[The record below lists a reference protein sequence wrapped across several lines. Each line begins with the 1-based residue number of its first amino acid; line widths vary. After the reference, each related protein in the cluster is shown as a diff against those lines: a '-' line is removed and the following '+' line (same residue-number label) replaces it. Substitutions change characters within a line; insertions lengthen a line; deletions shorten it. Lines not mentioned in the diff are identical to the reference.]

1 MRNKFPHVPNLF
13 PSSTLPAPTVAMPA
27 SAPGPRI
34 PRRGAANGS
43 RKAADLIVWSDG
55 EDFVPQIPDFDNRD
69 VGITDL
75 FPDTGDEMSEMDFFT
90 AYFDEPL
97 MEHIV
102 HETNRLAAD
111 LIEGEELSEF
121 SRLQRWKETTVGE
134 LYVFFAICML
144 MKHCVKH
151 VISDYWS
158 KDNAVLTPLFG
169 KYMSRDRFLLILRC
183 LHFANNAD
191 ERQNNRL

>member
-1 MRNKFPHVPNLF
+1 
-13 PSSTLPAPTVAMPA
+13 
-27 SAPGPRI
+27 
-34 PRRGAANGS
+34 
-43 RKAADLIVWSDG
+43 
-55 EDFVPQIPDFDNRD
+55 
-69 VGITDL
+69 
-75 FPDTGDEMSEMDFFT
+75 MDFFT

-121 SRLQRWKETTVGE
+121 SRLQRWKETT
-134 LYVFFAICML
+134 
-144 MKHCVKH
+144 
-151 VISDYWS
+151 
-158 KDNAVLTPLFG
+158 
-169 KYMSRDRFLLILRC
+169 LLILRC